1 MPAQEI
7 QIGRNDLLVKGL
19 ASKVGQHESSA
30 VDVRVVVAAETL
42 LLLAGP
48 GAEGLLDIA
57 GGVLAADHEA
67 DLAGGVGG
75 DGGVGVLGDGED
87 LTAGLLQ
94 VGDQGKVQPL
104 VLGYKQKSTVH
115 RTEPIKWVGCRIV
128 QKMLAFVLQVGC
140 PLRYPLK

>member
-1 MPAQEI
+1 MH
-7 QIGRNDLLVKGL
+7 LLAKGL
-19 ASKVGQHESSA
+19 AGKVGQHESGT

-48 GAEGLLDIA
+48 GAEGLLDVA
-57 GGVLAADHEA
+57 VGVLAADHEA

-75 DGGVGVLGDGED
+75 DGGVGVLGNGED

-104 VLGYKQKSTVH
+104 VLGYKNKSTVH
-115 RTEPIKWVGCRIV
+115 GTEPVKRVGCGIV
-128 QKMLAFVLQVGC
+128 QKKLAYVLLVFC
-140 PLRYPLK
+140 PT